1 MPLAALSSRGD
12 RPVAPTTHTYRYAPF
27 GAVLAGGVSNNNRR
41 FTGET
46 QDPTGLLYLRARYY
60 DPTTGRFLTRDPVPG
75 FAALTQ
81 TQNPYAYAMNNP
93 VLFVDPSGQVVW
105 IPAILAIGTGLGGL
119 ANLAVY
125 FLNTPGCARTWQGA
139 LTAFG
144 KGAIAGLVG
153 TGATMLM
160 AELFLPATGAAMAPW
175 MVGALSGGFG
185 GASSTITMNLL
196 EERPMSS
203 DLLIGTVAGSISGG
217 LAASYT
223 PVRPGPAPSLSWT
236 RGWPL
241 GNAYVGPK
249 SMDVVIEEVAQDV
262 VGAAMALMLGQES
275 PPQIEFLPPDLELHW
290 SAP

>member
-1 MPLAALSSRGD
+1 MPSSGSL
-12 RPVAPTTHTYRYAPF
+12 
-27 GAVLAGGVSNNNRR
+27 LAGGTSDNSLK
-41 FTGET
+41 FTAQW
-46 QDPTGLLYLRARYY
+46 QDAATGLYYLRARYY
-60 DPTTGRFLTRDPVPG
+60 DPATGRFLTRDPFPG

-93 VLFVDPSGQVVW
+93 VLFVDPGGQVVW

-144 KGAIAGLVG
+144 KGAVAGFVG
-153 TGATMLM
+153 TGVTLAIAT
-160 AELFLPATGAAMAPW
+160 FLPAVGVSLTPAW
-175 MVGALSGGFG
+175 MGVISGGFG
-185 GASSTITMNLL
+185 GATSTVAMNALEGQTLSSGLVM
-196 EERPMSS
+196 
-203 DLLIGTVAGSISGG
+203 GTVAGSISGG
-217 LAASYT
+217 LAAGYT

-249 SMDVVIEEVAQDV
+249 SIDIVIEEAAQDT
-262 VGAAMALMLGQES
+262 VGAAMAFMLGQES
-275 PPQIEFLPPDLELHW
+275 PPQIELLPPDLELHW